1 MEENDKR
8 RNSLLVECILYHEA
22 ATYDCLRQLST
33 LGKPVIPDAPMSANL
48 ALWNTVHSGRFIAGE
63 GDDVRMINS
72 RLESMIVRH
81 RLEVGPGDGIP
92 PSCRELNCT
101 LWSVLDRA
109 PAL

>member
-1 MEENDKR
+1 MEEHDKR

-33 LGKPVIPDAPMSANL
+33 LGKPGIPDAPMSANL
-48 ALWNTVHSGRFIAGE
+48 ALWETLRSGSFIACE

-81 RLEVGPGDGIP
+81 RLDVGPGDGVP